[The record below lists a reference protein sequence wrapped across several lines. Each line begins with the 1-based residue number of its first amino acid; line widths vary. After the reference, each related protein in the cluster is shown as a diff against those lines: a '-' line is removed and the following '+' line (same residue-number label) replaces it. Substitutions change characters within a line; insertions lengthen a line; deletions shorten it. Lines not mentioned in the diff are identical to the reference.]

1 MTDKMPS
8 EATQRPIVLIVEDE
22 LFVRMDAAN
31 IIEKAGFGVVEA
43 CNADEA
49 IEILE
54 TRDDISVV
62 VTDVAMPGSMDGVRL
77 AATIRD
83 RWPPIELILTS
94 GKVRLPSQWLPDRG
108 KFLAKPYPPQH
119 LVAAVQEFAR
129 LN

>member
-1 MTDKMPS
+1 MPDS
-8 EATQRPIVLIVEDE
+8 TPSATTQRPLVLVVEDE
-22 LFVRMDAAN
+22 LFVRLDAVN
-31 IIEKAGFGVVEA
+31 IIGKAGFGVIEA

-49 IEILE
+49 IDILE
-54 TRDDISVV
+54 TRDDIRVV

-83 RWPPIELILTS
+83 RWPPIELILIS
-94 GKVRLPSQWLPDRG
+94 GKVRLPTQWLPERG

-119 LVAAVQEFAR
+119 LVAAVEHFVP

>member
-1 MTDKMPS
+1 MTDKTPS
-8 EATQRPIVLIVEDE
+8 ATIQPPIVLVVEDE
-22 LFVRMDAAN
+22 LFVRLDTAD
-31 IIEKAGFGVVEA
+31 IIKKAGFDVVEA

-49 IEILE
+49 IDILE

-94 GKVRLPSQWLPDRG
+94 GKVRLPKQWLPDRG
-108 KFLAKPYPPQH
+108 IFLAKPYAPQH
-119 LVAAVQEFAR
+119 LVAAVQEFAP

>member
-1 MTDKMPS
+1 MTDQTPS
-8 EATQRPIVLIVEDE
+8 ASAQRMLVLVVEDE
-22 LFVRMDAAN
+22 LFVRLDTAD
-31 IIEKAGFGVVEA
+31 IIKKAGFDVIEA

-54 TRDDISVV
+54 TRDDIRIV

-94 GKVRLPSQWLPDRG
+94 GKVRLPAQWLPDRG
-108 KFLAKPYPPQH
+108 KFLAKPY
-119 LVAAVQEFAR
+119 
-129 LN
+129 

>member
-1 MTDKMPS
+1 MPQANDLRPFAVCACAPLLPRPVPMTDKTPS
-8 EATQRPIVLIVEDE
+8 EKTQRPIVLIVEDE

-54 TRDDISVV
+54 GRDDISVV

-77 AATIRD
+77 AA
-83 RWPPIELILTS
+83 
-94 GKVRLPSQWLPDRG
+94 
-108 KFLAKPYPPQH
+108 
-119 LVAAVQEFAR
+119 
-129 LN
+129 